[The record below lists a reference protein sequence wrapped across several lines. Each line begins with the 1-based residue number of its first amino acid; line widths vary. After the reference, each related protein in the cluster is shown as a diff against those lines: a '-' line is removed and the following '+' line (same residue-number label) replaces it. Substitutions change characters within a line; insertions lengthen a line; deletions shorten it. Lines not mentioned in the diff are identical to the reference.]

1 MAGVPPVSASAVY
14 LQLLTDMAD
23 LHARKSAG
31 YSGADNPDP
40 WANFRRSEHVGVKAS
55 TGALIRLLDKVSR
68 VETLMRS
75 PDSEQVGES
84 IEDTLI
90 DLAAYALIVVCL
102 RREEAGATRHLAR
115 CECEPPHKSAWQC
128 PRYIR
133 QDIA

>member
-1 MAGVPPVSASAVY
+1 
-14 LQLLTDMAD
+14 MAD

-31 YSGADNPDP
+31 YSGASNPDP
-40 WANFRRSEHVGVKAS
+40 WANFRRAEQLGVRAS

-90 DLAAYALIVVCL
+90 DLAAYSLIVICL
-102 RREEAGATRHLAR
+102 RREEAA
-115 CECEPPHKSAWQC
+115 
-128 PRYIR
+128 
-133 QDIA
+133 